1 MKRHALSE
9 VALMSGPGEDED
21 AVFRR
26 GLPAVDLESSSN
38 PGVKQ
43 PCAQPE
49 SHELPGGISDTSA
62 GRRHPVRC

>member
-26 GLPAVDLESSSN
+26 GLPAVDLFEHGGFVHGERRRTIKSSTAN
-38 PGVKQ
+38 F
-43 PCAQPE
+43 
-49 SHELPGGISDTSA
+49 
-62 GRRHPVRC
+62 